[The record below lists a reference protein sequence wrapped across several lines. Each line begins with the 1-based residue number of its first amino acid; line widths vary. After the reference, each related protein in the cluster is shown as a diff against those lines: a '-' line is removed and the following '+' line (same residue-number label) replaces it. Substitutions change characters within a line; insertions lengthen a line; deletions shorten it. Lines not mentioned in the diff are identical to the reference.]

1 MNLMSITITFTRKEA
16 AQLHHAVAGWLDGT
30 CEGEKAAELDA
41 GVWTRGTT
49 SAAAKKLRAA
59 LETKADRKR
68 ETLRVKRLLE
78 YQFNTPAQKGRA
90 TK

>member
-1 MNLMSITITFTRKEA
+1 MTRTITITFTREEA
-16 AQLHHAVAGWLDGT
+16 AQLLHAVGGWLDGT
-30 CEGEKAAELDA
+30 CEGEKGAELDA
-41 GVWTRGTT
+41 GVWTREAT
-49 SAAAKKLRAA
+49 SAAGRKLRTA

-68 ETLRVKRLLE
+68 EALRVKRLLE